1 MAEDWSRE
9 EVEATVADY
18 FDMLDQELR
27 GQPYNKTA
35 HRRLLSVRLRNR
47 SDGAI
52 ERKHQN
58 ISAILLELGFIPIRG
73 YKPASNYQGLLA
85 DVVSARYEAS
95 IALRKV
101 LERQVQEPA
110 VLPSV
115 EDILKV
121 LVAPPASEAGDRFA
135 SWEVRERGTI
145 RRGVDYAALEAANR
159 SLGVAGEEFVVR
171 YEVARLVAAREDRL
185 ASLVERVSATQ
196 GDGARIRRA
205 LLRRNRPGAT
215 HRSQD
220 DRVRPIHSLLRHAQ
234 RVAGIARNRRP
245 VLRLSTV
252 RLQTNA
258 EDVRKAWC
266 DRHGFRSRAFA
277 VRCPAVVI
285 ACL

>member
-115 EDILKV
+115 EDILRQASPSTFLGKNSKTSPTLSWIPVPLLGMPWSESKV
-121 LVAPPASEAGDRFA
+121 
-135 SWEVRERGTI
+135 WI
-145 RRGVDYAALEAANR
+145 C
-159 SLGVAGEEFVVR
+159 
-171 YEVARLVAAREDRL
+171 
-185 ASLVERVSATQ
+185 Q
-196 GDGARIRRA
+196 
-205 LLRRNRPGAT
+205 
-215 HRSQD
+215 
-220 DRVRPIHSLLRHAQ
+220 
-234 RVAGIARNRRP
+234 
-245 VLRLSTV
+245 
-252 RLQTNA
+252 
-258 EDVRKAWC
+258 
-266 DRHGFRSRAFA
+266 
-277 VRCPAVVI
+277 
-285 ACL
+285 

>member
-135 SWEVRERGTI
+135 SWEVRERGTV

-196 GDGARIRRA
+196 GDGLGYDVLSYDETGRERLIEVKTTAYGPFTPFFVTLNELQVSRETADRFFVYRPFDFRRTPKMFVKHGAIDTGFGLAPSLFAARP
-205 LLRRNRPGAT
+205 L
-215 HRSQD
+215 
-220 DRVRPIHSLLRHAQ
+220 
-234 RVAGIARNRRP
+234 
-245 VLRLSTV
+245 
-252 RLQTNA
+252 
-258 EDVRKAWC
+258 
-266 DRHGFRSRAFA
+266 
-277 VRCPAVVI
+277 
-285 ACL
+285 